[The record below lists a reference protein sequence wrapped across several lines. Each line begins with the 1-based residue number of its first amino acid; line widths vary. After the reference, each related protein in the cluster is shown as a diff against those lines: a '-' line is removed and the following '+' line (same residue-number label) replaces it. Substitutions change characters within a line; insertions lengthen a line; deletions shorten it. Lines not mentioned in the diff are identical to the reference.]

1 MSADPGIE
9 TVGTI
14 SELRHRLDAERAAGR
29 RVGFMPTMG
38 YLHDGHAS
46 LMRAAAAEN
55 DVVVSSIF
63 VNPLQF
69 AADEDLD
76 DYPRDLERDT
86 ELARA
91 NGVHLL
97 FVPSV
102 TEMYPRGPVDT
113 VVAVP
118 ELARLWEGATRP
130 THFDGVATVVSKL
143 FNISGACRAYF
154 GEKDFQQLQIIR
166 RMVEDLSIPVEVKG
180 CPIVREADGVAMS
193 SRNSYLTPEQRAAA
207 PVLRRALDAG
217 VTAVEN
223 GETDPATVVRT
234 MTELVAA
241 EPLAALDYAAVV
253 DPATLAAPDEID
265 GEVRLLIAAQVGRPR
280 LIDNA
285 GATMVPPVPAPDAG
299 GTGLSVEDQR

>member
-1 MSADPGIE
+1 MSATSGIE

-14 SELRHRLDAERAAGR
+14 TELRRRLEAERATGR
-29 RVGFMPTMG
+29 TVGFVPTMG

-76 DYPRDLERDT
+76 DYPRDIERDT
-86 ELARA
+86 ALAEA
-91 NGVHLL
+91 NGVRLL

-118 ELARLWEGATRP
+118 ELARRWEGATRP

-154 GEKDFQQLQIIR
+154 GEKDYQQLQIIR
-166 RMVEDLSIPVEVKG
+166 RMVDDLSIPVEVKG

-217 VTAVEN
+217 VAAVADGQADPTAVI
-223 GETDPATVVRT
+223 RT
-234 MTELVAA
+234 MADVVAA

-253 DPATLAAPDEID
+253 DPATLAAPATID
-265 GEVRLLIAAQVGRPR
+265 GEVRLLIAAQIGRPR

-285 GATMVPPVPAPDAG
+285 GATMETPVPAPDAG
-299 GTGLSVEDQR
+299 GTGLSVEDPR